1 MRYGNCRRGS
11 PRCRGS
17 VMAVVLVVMSV
28 LGLVVAGSVQ
38 PLAQEADLA
47 AVRVETTRAFF
58 AAESGV
64 AVVIGMLNAGL
75 EPPEAGT
82 TTAMGRQAS
91 TAGPASSAPLWCLSR
106 DDAPPPTPPRP
117 PPPPPPPPAPPP
129 PQGAKGALVGSPG
142 SLLPAL
148 PPPVQIQTGA
158 LAS

>member
-82 TTAMGRQAS
+82 TTAMGRQAF
-91 TAGPASSAPLWCLSR
+91 R
-106 DDAPPPTPPRP
+106 FIEV
-117 PPPPPPPPAPPP
+117 
-129 PQGAKGALVGSPG
+129 PQGGAGGDGGVVGDVVIEGVSG
-142 SLLPAL
+142 LATRRVLLT
-148 PPPVQIQTGA
+148 IE
-158 LAS
+158 